1 MSDKKS
7 TVKLTLADL
16 VARKQQSESDK
27 AQFKEVYVEK
37 LGGCLTLKKLPLG
50 KMLEMMDA
58 ADENAS
64 LRESLDY
71 EVGLIYESCPM
82 LHNKEL
88 IGDLAE
94 PTDVVYK
101 LLEDDIGAIAELAAA
116 VLDFYGMG
124 GSVREQLKN

>member
-1 MSDKKS
+1 MNEK
-7 TVKLTLADL
+7 KLTLADL
-16 VARKQQSESDK
+16 VARKAQSESDK
-27 AQFKEVYVEK
+27 TQYKDVYVEK

-50 KMLEMMDA
+50 KMLDMMDA
-58 ADENAS
+58 AGENAS

-71 EVGLIYESCPM
+71 EASLIYESCPM

-101 LLEDDIGAIAELAAA
+101 ILEDDIGAIAELSAS

-124 GSVREQLKN
+124 DSIREQLKN